1 MCVNKLFLLLLL
13 LIIKE
18 EEEEEEEENQKKNK
32 QTNKTKQKEKK
43 EHTLEPCSMATRLIQ
58 TPGYYGQFRLSRRK
72 AHTFS
77 LKVTRLLQTPV
88 NTDNGHFSRC
98 VPRDKMSY
106 IVNPALRTLSEYL
119 TCENRTE
126 TANNLSKVVHPGS

>member
-18 EEEEEEEENQKKNK
+18 EEEEEENQKKTNK
-32 QTNKTKQKEKK
+32 QTKQGKRKKK
-43 EHTLEPCSMATRLIQ
+43 EHTWEPCSMATRLIQ
-58 TPGYYGQFRLSRRK
+58 TPEYYRQFCLSRRK

-88 NTDNGHFSRC
+88 NMDNGHFSRC

-119 TCENRTE
+119 TCENQTE